1 MKLSIAVDANVI
13 ISALLGGKARFLL
26 FDPRYDF
33 LTTAFNI
40 DEVKRY
46 FPRIAAKSGVEH
58 SRLDELLSFLPITI
72 MDRREYQQHMGQAT
86 KMMDEIDRHDIDL
99 LALAL
104 EKNSYLWSEDRHFEK
119 IKDKIRLLKTEDLL

>member
-46 FPRIAAKSGVEH
+46 FPRIAVKSGVEQP
-58 SRLDELLSFLPITI
+58 RLKELLSFLPITI
-72 MDRREYQQHMGQAT
+72 INRGKYQQQIRKAT

-99 LALAL
+99 LALVL

-119 IKDKIRLLKTEDLL
+119 IKDQIRLLKTEDLL